1 MENAHRVGTA
11 QHGIHLVFLWQTRK
25 IEWLTAMGL
34 VWRYADVSGNPR
46 WKGLTWG
53 MLPFHSSVLCA
64 CTYHVFYNA
73 PPVLLLRLPPAV
85 RERPARG
92 RASCWDLTPGARA
105 GRRPGGNAE
114 PLDSGR

>member
-1 MENAHRVGTA
+1 MRRRWMVHTSS
-11 QHGIHLVFLWQTRK
+11 L

-53 MLPFHSSVLCA
+53 MLPFHSSGLCA

-85 RERPARG
+85 RER
-92 RASCWDLTPGARA
+92 GAAPLA
-105 GRRPGGNAE
+105 GT
-114 PLDSGR
+114 